1 MASPVYKIFT
11 EPHLYAP
18 LDLAA
23 ALWTERPSLGEDGV
37 HSLPEGVFA

>member
-1 MASPVYKIFT
+1 MASRVYKIFT

-23 ALWTERPSLGEDGV
+23 VLWTERLSLGEDRV
-37 HSLPEGVFA
+37 HSLPEGVFV